1 MLIFWGKSKE
11 FIFGFIEDGKSPE
24 SFEEWGDMIL
34 FTFSQVPLAA
44 VWV

>member
-1 MLIFWGKSKE
+1 MLIFWGKRKE
-11 FIFGFIEDGKSPE
+11 FIFCFIEDGKSLE
-24 SFEEWGDMIL
+24 SFEEWGGVIL